1 MPKILS
7 HFDTTIQVNGPY
19 FNKTQNRYFVRYL
32 FPDKTKR
39 VITYAKY
46 LMEQHLKRTLSNTE
60 TVDHIDRNKTNDVI
74 ENLQILNLPEHAK
87 LDAKY
92 VNLVEIT
99 CVLCNKKAFK
109 QPKNIKHNSKQGK
122 AGPFCSK
129 SCCGK
134 YGRKLQLNQIK
145 EFSIQPTVE
154 STYYFKD
161 KN

>member
-1 MPKILS
+1 MPKVLP
-7 HFDTTIQVNGPY
+7 HYDPTIRVGGPY
-19 FNKTQNRYFVRYL
+19 FNKTEGRYFVIYL
-32 FPDKTKR
+32 FPDKSKR

-46 LMEQHLKRTLSNTE
+46 LIEQHLKRTLSANE
-60 TVDHIDRNKTNDVI
+60 TVDHIDRDKTNDVI
-74 ENLQILNLPEHAK
+74 ENLQILSLSEHAK

-92 VNLVEIT
+92 VNLIEIT

-109 QPKNIKHNSKQGK
+109 KPGNLKHNSKQGK

-129 SCCGK
+129 SCSGK

-145 EFSIQPTVE
+145 ELPAQPTAE
-154 STYYFKD
+154 ATYYYKD